1 VQNEQTALLVV
12 SEAWY
17 PGWVATTTTGRAPTE
32 LVSGY
37 LQGVRL
43 QQPGPQRVLLEYQ
56 PATLRWGL
64 AASTIGLLLTSALY
78 FYKREPPA

>member
-1 VQNEQTALLVV
+1 MIQK
-12 SEAWY
+12 
-17 PGWVATTTTGRAPTE
+17 VADLARCRTPCHSRRGA
-32 LVSGY
+32 V
-37 LQGVRL
+37 

-78 FYKREPPA
+78 FYKREPPAGYNSALPVGSSPRW